1 MTDEP
6 SSEPNWV
13 TINDGSDK
21 VWKQISMYEL
31 RCLECAINEDE
42 PGHLK
47 ELHDSG
53 NNIIDRV
60 RSRTVSNQQPER
72 CLYWGSKD
80 GKNCCAF
87 LIPEPDLYVE
97 LTEHI
102 RAEEREKTTQSLRN
116 FYENNDCDDGPCP
129 IGGMNEE
136 KCHQYEGKC
145 SLCIFDHAVEELKR
159 K

>member
-6 SSEPNWV
+6 SSEPKWV
-13 TINDGSDK
+13 TIKDGSDR

-31 RCLECAINEDE
+31 KQLEYAINEDE

-60 RSRTVSNQQPER
+60 RSRTVSSQQPEK

-97 LTEHI
+97 LTEHL
-102 RAEEREKTTQSLRN
+102 RAEGRDSALDDFVLWNDTREIFHLVQDYKRHLRQK
-116 FYENNDCDDGPCP
+116 G
-129 IGGMNEE
+129 
-136 KCHQYEGKC
+136 
-145 SLCIFDHAVEELKR
+145 R
-159 K
+159 KQ